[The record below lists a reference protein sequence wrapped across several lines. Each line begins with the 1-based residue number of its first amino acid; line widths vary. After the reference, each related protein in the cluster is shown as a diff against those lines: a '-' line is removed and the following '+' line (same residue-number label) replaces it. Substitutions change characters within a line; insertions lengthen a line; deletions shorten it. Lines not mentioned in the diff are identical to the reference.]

1 MNRKLVNALLLAA
14 LATGA
19 SSVFTSCKDTDEDF
33 NNYIIGN
40 QVKLEND
47 LKALDAR
54 VAAIEAD
61 YAKKSYVDDTFVKK
75 DELDGAIEDYLEK
88 LGLKEGDKLVTTSN
102 LKGLVD
108 DIIAEYLKA
117 HPITGTPGPQGP
129 AGEPGKDGADG
140 KDGQDG
146 KDGVDGK
153 DGQDGKDGVD
163 GKDGQDGKD
172 YDPEVLK
179 NYVELKIYQ
188 AKIAALSNLI
198 AENKIA
204 AAQAQSYVEALENQV
219 NYFLSAI
226 NDRIDN
232 LITDIILNQTW
243 NPIFGSINL
252 PVGLATTITAN
263 YYGVST
269 ADLEF
274 PFNQNHQTVTNSGIA
289 DITAD
294 VFNGLNDGLQKFEV
308 KEGVTYMN
316 DENGVGTL
324 GKLYLSLNPAEIDA
338 ASGKI
343 NYSLV
348 NSKGEAAPVEK
359 IELAKYDEALKFGIT
374 RSEGNVYV
382 APIKVTAE
390 NAPALAIPVE
400 SGLKSAMK
408 DALKDH
414 TKADLVAL
422 AKVLVNQMK
431 DLGPAYAL
439 KATWETKTTDPSKVT
454 SSNGSVTVQD
464 SINLSQTNYGFD
476 LPTGTKTNTYIGKY
490 EIAASTL
497 HPLGYNFMEGMGADK
512 DVLPT
517 IGSIKEAVDKV
528 LDDMKSK
535 IVINTGVTGFEWKEV
550 NLEFKD
556 VTFDPT
562 EIVISLEGLKVGE
575 GEDAQDVTFADG
587 SQKIVLGYNPD
598 GTVDTNETALNG
610 LIESIAEAINTQLG
624 DETNPD
630 SLMAQIKNNLISQVN
645 DMCDSINEQLAGIDA
660 AISGS
665 INTSINNIKDML
677 AGKLGR
683 LDSFINKY
691 NSLAERINKVLKNPN
706 HYLQVAMLYE
716 DANGAYHQLSDNVN
730 APTRVKAGSGA
741 LDLLATSLTGE
752 IIAPSCK
759 KYVAVGR
766 VWNGKTPVA
775 YADAAKDLNSTEF
788 INEVASGNQIQFSLD
803 GSKMKK
809 GYKYEII
816 YSSLDFNGYTSTRT
830 FYVVVI

>member
-1 MNRKLVNALLLAA
+1 MSLY
-14 LATGA
+14 
-19 SSVFTSCKDTDEDF
+19 DWQ
-33 NNYIIGN
+33 I
-40 QVKLEND
+40 
-47 LKALDAR
+47 KAL
-54 VAAIEAD
+54 
-61 YAKKSYVDDTFVKK
+61 
-75 DELDGAIEDYLEK
+75 
-88 LGLKEGDKLVTTSN
+88 
-102 LKGLVD
+102 
-108 DIIAEYLKA
+108 
-117 HPITGTPGPQGP
+117 
-129 AGEPGKDGADG
+129 
-140 KDGQDG
+140 
-146 KDGVDGK
+146 
-153 DGQDGKDGVD
+153 
-163 GKDGQDGKD
+163 
-172 YDPEVLK
+172 K
-179 NYVELKIYQ
+179 N
-188 AKIAALSNLI
+188 AI
-198 AENKIA
+198 AENNVA
-204 AAQAQSYVEALENQV
+204 AAQAESYVKALEQKV
-219 NYFLSAI
+219 NYFVSAI

-263 YYGVST
+263 YYGVSD
-269 ADLEF
+269 ADLKF
-274 PFNQNHQTVTNSGIA
+274 PFNQGREMVTNSGLANIGE
-289 DITAD
+289 D
-294 VFNGLNDGLQKFEV
+294 VYNGLTNGLQQFEV
-308 KEGVTYMN
+308 KANVPYMN

-359 IELAKYDEALKFGIT
+359 IELAKYDEALKFGVT

-382 APIKVTAE
+382 APIKITAE
-390 NAPALAIPVE
+390 NAPALAIPVA
-400 SGLKSAMK
+400 SGLKDAMK

-431 DLGPAYAL
+431 DLGPAYAV
-439 KATWETKTTDPSKVT
+439 KATWTTKSTEDKAIT
-454 SSNGSVTVQD
+454 SSSSSVTVNDTTLNQ
-464 SINLSQTNYGFD
+464 NNYGFEMSGKR
-476 LPTGTKTNTYIGKY
+476 LNTYIGKY

-497 HPLGYNFMEGMGADK
+497 HPLGYHFMDGMGADK

-535 IVINTGVTGFEWKEV
+535 IVINTGVTGFDWKEV

-624 DETNPD
+624 DETNPE

-716 DANGAYHQLSDNVN
+716 DANGAYHQLSDNFN

-775 YADAAKDLNSTEF
+775 YADEAKDLNSTEF
-788 INEVASGNQIQFSLD
+788 LNEVASGNQIQFSLD